1 MQTDWVLIARLAREL
16 EERLRGARVDDAGL
30 FPDGRIA
37 LVLRQR
43 TTRTLLALDLFSS
56 PPLVTLEDGELGV
69 TVEPPFVRTL
79 ARSLRGMTL
88 AQVSSRRAD
97 RLLRLSFTARSRFG
111 VGDRFEL
118 FVELVPRFGNA
129 VLVKEDVV
137 VAAYREFSPA
147 ENASRSVQAGSP
159 YELPPLPANPRTL
172 PEQPSGTALEFF
184 GALRARQA
192 EEAGS
197 ERTAVRRRAIAKRLR
212 DRERRL
218 GSELASLDDRR
229 RSVEERD
236 ALRLE
241 GEGIFAT
248 LHELGQN
255 ERDAAKEHAAKLFAR
270 YKKLAKS
277 LPHLAAREREL
288 RMALE
293 AVETLRWE
301 GERAADEDLDGVEA
315 AVNALGA
322 RQHAPAEPVKPRR
335 KRALLEY
342 RTAHG
347 SRIVVGRSPLEN
359 ADLTFR
365 LARPND
371 LWFHAQRIPGAHVI
385 LARDDR
391 SEVPD
396 EDLRLAASLAA
407 LHSRGKSSAT
417 VPVDY
422 TLRKHVRKQ
431 RAAPPGLVWYT
442 HAKTIVVEPRENETS
457 P

>member
-30 FPDGRIA
+30 LADGRIA
-37 LVLRQR
+37 LVLRR
-43 TTRTLLALDLFSS
+43 RAARTLLAADLFSS
-56 PPLVTLEDGELGV
+56 PPILTLEDGELGAG
-69 TVEPPFVRTL
+69 VEPPFVRTL
-79 ARSLRGMTL
+79 ARSLRGMSL
-88 AQVSSRRAD
+88 AEVSSRRGD

-118 FVELVPRFGNA
+118 LFELVPRFGNA
-129 VLVKEDVV
+129 VLVKEQVV

-147 ENASRSVQAGSP
+147 ENASRAVQAGSA

-172 PEQPSGTALEFF
+172 DEQPSGSPLEFF
-184 GALRARQA
+184 AALRALHA
-192 EEAGS
+192 ESAGS
-197 ERTAVRRRAIAKRLR
+197 ERTAARRRALAKRLR
-212 DRERRL
+212 EREGRIRA
-218 GSELASLDDRR
+218 ELASLDDRR
-229 RSVEERD
+229 RSAGQRD

-248 LHELGQN
+248 LHELDQN
-255 ERDAAKEHAAKLFAR
+255 DRDAAKERAGKLFTR
-270 YKKLAKS
+270 YRKLTKT
-277 LPHLAAREREL
+277 LPHLDAREREIRL
-288 RMALE
+288 ALE
-293 AVETLRWE
+293 AIETLRWE
-301 GERAADEDLDGVEA
+301 GERAADEDLDAVEA

-322 RQHAPAEPVKPRR
+322 KRQAAAEPPKPRR

-342 RTAHG
+342 RTAGG

-359 ADLTFR
+359 AEVTFR

-371 LWFHAQRIPGAHVI
+371 LWFHAQKIPGAHVI

-391 SEVPD
+391 SEAPD
-396 EDLRLAASLAA
+396 EDLQLAASLAA
-407 LHSRGKSSAT
+407 LHSRGKTSAS

-422 TLRKHVRKQ
+422 TLRKHVRKE

-442 HAKTIVVEPRENETS
+442 HAKTIVVEPGGIET
-457 P
+457 PP